1 MHLDKFIALM
11 DEIQMVQRQIS
22 ESINK
27 FIELREE
34 MSRAAVRG
42 LMTKEGIGE
51 IEGEIQRREKVVSSI
66 ETFQQT
72 RVQDIYAAIY
82 NAIDAIAKQIS
93 PILPVGLKVHGPDF
107 DFGDEEASLRRA
119 SYVYLFGGLTDGGNE
134 PVKGHYLRYP
144 DLPIPQR
151 TNVQTQEIFELYH
164 AARVI
169 QHDKINTLREVMERM
184 TKSIG
189 AGYPLKAA
197 KASVGCQLDG
207 IIKEAKENE
216 AEFAKTL
223 EGLFSGISSKVEGW
237 RTDVM
242 EEDFETIRDLL
253 DM

>member
-11 DEIQMVQRQIS
+11 DEIQMVQRQIG

-27 FIELREE
+27 LIELRKE

-93 PILPVGLKVHGPDF
+93 PILPVGLEVHGQDF
-107 DFGDEEASLRRA
+107 DFGDEQASLRRA
-119 SYVYLFGGLTDGGNE
+119 SYVYLFGGLTDDGNE
-134 PVKGHYLRYP
+134 PVKGHCLRYP

-151 TNVQTQEIFELYH
+151 TNVQTQELFELYL

-169 QHDKINTLREVMERM
+169 QNEKFDTLREVMARM
-184 TKSIG
+184 KKSIG
-189 AGYPLKAA
+189 AGYPLKGA
-197 KASVGCQLDG
+197 KAGVAHQLDAMV
-207 IIKEAKENE
+207 KEAEENE
-216 AEFAKTL
+216 
-223 EGLFSGISSKVEGW
+223 EGLADNLEALFGGISSKVEGW
-237 RTDVM
+237 RAEVID
-242 EEDFETIRDLL
+242 EDFETIRDIL
-253 DM
+253 DI